1 MSNILGKINNQD
13 IANPFSNN
21 NSRNGND
28 AKVLYHSVLPTK
40 YDEQVQLGSQ
50 LVQSVPETIISIEP
64 EKNSTN
70 NIKDDS
76 QKVTDATIERF
87 IDFAVELLKNRKD
100 YVDVINKIFE
110 KLG

>member
-1 MSNILGKINNQD
+1 MGNILGKINNQD
-13 IANPFSNN
+13 ITNPFSNN
-21 NSRNGND
+21 NTRNNND
-28 AKVLYHSVLPTK
+28 AKVLYHSVLPTA
-40 YDEQVQLGSQ
+40 YDDQVQIGNQ
-50 LVQSVPETIISIEP
+50 QTPVSIESVSV
-64 EKNSTN
+64 EKNNTN
-70 NIKDDS
+70 IIKDNP